1 MIFKEWLKW
10 IKSVPWSFKWFLLLI
25 LIRPISDA
33 FYYLKDI
40 SILISPPN
48 IIAVLTI
55 PFVFLSITTGKRPG
69 IRSGLS
75 YIDLIVIMWGT
86 LVLMN
91 AMSLFFVLDD
101 FTALEYFLRSIIP
114 FAIYVYARFFVRS
127 MQHLYIILLTA
138 LISAL
143 IPAGMFLL
151 ELVIG
156 PFGTQLTRGSVLR
169 YHGLYADIFHYSIYS
184 LFAFLICGYL
194 YMGPGMSKSGQLLS
208 GKRYIFIVLFILVVL
223 LQIAHITTTIIF
235 LTLFLLFIYTNK
247 EINFFKISFITI
259 SIGAII
265 FVLFS
270 DNIQGVVDPMIE
282 REIGILQGEREISQ
296 FGHGRVGR
304 IINYQETWNEQPLAA
319 KILGMGFSNIPN
331 KRGWFGGAIHNEYMR
346 SLYTAGVFGF
356 IGYILLLIIGF
367 IKARKFPSPERY
379 LFYGLLI
386 MVVLYSF
393 TMLPML
399 YYNLLYIFMPA
410 LAFLAHTSNMTKKE
424 IQEYL

>member
-1 MIFKEWLKW
+1 MIFKEWFKW
-10 IKSVPWSFKWFLLLI
+10 IKNVPWSFKWFLLLI
-25 LIRPISDA
+25 LIRPVADT
-33 FYYLKDI
+33 FYYIKDT
-40 SILISPPN
+40 SIILSPPN
-48 IIAVLTI
+48 IIAALTI
-55 PFVFLSITTGKRPG
+55 PLVFLSTTTGKRSG
-69 IRSGLS
+69 VRSGMS
-75 YIDLIVIMWGT
+75 YIDLIVIVWGGLVFMNGVT
-86 LVLMN
+86 L
-91 AMSLFFVLDD
+91 FLDLE
-101 FTALEYFLRSIIP
+101 FLSALETFLRSTIP
-114 FAIYVYARFFVRS
+114 FAIYLFARVFVRS

-138 LISAL
+138 LFAAL
-143 IPAGMFLL
+143 IPAVMFLL
-151 ELVIG
+151 ELIVG
-156 PFGTQLTRGSVLR
+156 PFGTQITRGSIVR

-194 YMGPGMSKSGQLLS
+194 YMGPGKSKSGQLLS
-208 GKRYIFIVLFILVVL
+208 GRRYIFIVLFILVML

-331 KRGWFGGAIHNEYMR
+331 KSGWFGGAIHNEYMR